1 MMLALR
7 ISILVFVAAVFQ
19 VAAIAGGRILGA
31 EVDLLLLTIL
41 GIALVAGSIPGA
53 AAGFAGGLLVDV
65 MTLGTLG
72 FTSILL
78 TLAGYWSGRYGET
91 TGRDRGYAPSL
102 TALVMTA
109 AVDIGA
115 AALHFLLG
123 ETVPLTAVLW
133 PIVPSAI
140 LAALLIIPIH
150 RLCRS
155 FLTRRSQP
163 QLSREV
169 ELV

>member
-1 MMLALR
+1 MLAVR
-7 ISILVFVAAVFQ
+7 IAAFVFVAAVFQ

-31 EVDLLLLTIL
+31 EVDLLLLAVI

-91 TGRDRGYAPSL
+91 TGRDRAYAPSL
-102 TALVMTA
+102 TALVMTV
-109 AVDIGA
+109 AVDLGA

-123 ETVPLTAVLW
+123 ETVPLTAVLA
-133 PIVPSAI
+133 PIVPSAVF
-140 LAALLIIPIH
+140 AALLIIPIH
-150 RLCRS
+150 RLCRAA
-155 FLTRRSQP
+155 LTRSSGSQ
-163 QLSREV
+163 LTREV